1 MTSAADYKK
10 LSDREH
16 VLERPNMYVG
26 ETSIMEDARW
36 VFDAASGHMVWRLV
50 SINPGLYKIFD
61 EVVVNARDAL
71 VRAQE
76 EGRTPIKH
84 IDVDARFDPATGQLT
99 IRVCNDGDGIP
110 VEEHPTERVWVPELI
125 FGHLRTSS
133 NYKAGEERTWGGMN
147 GVGVK
152 LANIFSGIFAL
163 EVRDSVRGK
172 SYKQTWRG
180 NMSVCEKPVVRPSAA
195 KTGLVA
201 LEFQPDLARFP
212 GVREHMDDTLA
223 VLHTRVIETAALV
236 GAAVKVTWNGA
247 VIATNTFEKYVKLF
261 LKEGSSSHAAY
272 EVAGPRWEVAAV
284 LARQLYEDD
293 SLPDEKHISFVNGIA
308 TRKGGK
314 HVESVSRAILGDLCD
329 AAAKKKKLAVKPG
342 QIKDCVVFFVNATI
356 VNPTF
361 DSQTKDCLTT
371 PATKFG
377 SAPKWGGKLVD
388 GLVKLGIYDEIQGIL
403 DAKAMREA
411 KKTDGKKRQTLRGLP
426 KLTDA
431 LWAGS
436 ARSAECTL
444 ILTEGDSA
452 ATSAIAGLSVVGREK
467 WGVFPLKGKLLNV
480 RDVSL
485 AKINANE
492 EIAAIKR
499 ILGLEHGKVY
509 KDTKGLRYGRIMIM
523 ADQDHDGSHIKG
535 LIMNLI
541 HAEWPSLM
549 ESGFLCSLLTPILKA
564 SRGQNVHAFYS
575 IPAFEAWKSTL
586 TDGSTR
592 GWVIKYYKGLG
603 TSTPAEAREWFQKLS
618 EVKYEWD
625 GVTNE
630 SITLAF
636 SKKRADDR
644 KEWLGHYN
652 GKRQV
657 DGSTGRVTFTDFVQ
671 NELIH
676 FSNADNIRSL
686 PSVMDGLKPSQR
698 KILYSCLK
706 RNLRAEIRVAQLAGY
721 VSEHAAY
728 HHGEASLNSTIVGMA
743 QNFVGANNI
752 NLLRPIGQFGSR
764 LLGGKDSASPRYIH
778 TMLENIVDTI
788 FRKEDAAILKYVDD
802 DGDLVEPEHYL
813 PVVPLLA
820 INGCVGIGT
829 GFSTDIP
836 PYNPQQVVAL
846 LKARLGGGLDT
857 LKGRDLDPWWFGFRG
872 RTTRL
877 NQNTW
882 ATHGMY
888 EFCDEKRSVTITEL
902 PVGTWSQ
909 DYKEFLDGLCVAGA
923 AGLTNFDDLY
933 TDRDVRFVLYITD
946 EMYSDYKMDVAMF
959 EKTFRLV
966 STTKTTNMCCFAP
979 NGGIMRYGSVGDM
992 LDVFYENRLGA
1003 YEARRQALLGA
1014 LEEEIRELQAKRTFI
1029 RAIVEGRLVISNRDD
1044 EAIVAD
1050 LKGLELPA
1058 LSDMGAAESVRGYE
1072 YLLKMRIDRI
1082 KAAAIEELE
1091 GQVREKE
1098 DERTCLENT
1107 NAGQLWMVD
1116 LADFEEAWK
1125 KYEGARMAE
1134 LTDGVGEKAG
1144 GAGGKKRVVRGK
1156 AA

>member
-1 MTSAADYKK
+1 MASAADYKK

-26 ETSIMEDARW
+26 ETSALEEPRW
-36 VFDAASGHMVWRLV
+36 VFDTDSNHMVWRSV
-50 SINPGLYKIFD
+50 SVNPGLYKIFD
-61 EVVVNARDAL
+61 EVIVNARDAL
-71 VRAQE
+71 VRAKE
-76 EGRTPIKH
+76 EGKTPIKH
-84 IDVDARFDPATGQLT
+84 IDVEVRVDSSGEMT
-99 IRVCNDGDGIP
+99 IRVSNDGDGIP
-110 VEEHPTERVWVPELI
+110 VEEHPTEKVWVPELI

-152 LANIFSGIFAL
+152 LANIFSRVFSL
-163 EVRDSVRGK
+163 EVRDSIRGK
-172 SYKQTWRG
+172 TYKQTWRG
-180 NMSVCEKPVVRPSAA
+180 NMSVCEKPVVRAA
-195 KTGLVA
+195 KAASGLVA
-201 LEFQPDLARFP
+201 LEFVPDLDRFP
-212 GVREHMDDTLA
+212 GIRENMADMVA

-236 GAAVKVTWNGA
+236 GAGVKVSWNGA
-247 VIATNTFEKYVKLF
+247 TVAVNTFEKYVKLF
-261 LKEGSSSHAAY
+261 LKDGASAHAAY

-314 HVESVSRAILGDLCD
+314 HVEAVSRAVLGDICD
-329 AAAKKKKLAVKPG
+329 AAAKKKKLTVKPG
-342 QIKDCVVFFVNATI
+342 QIKDSVVFFVNATI

-411 KKTDGKKRQTLRGLP
+411 KKTDGKKRTTLRGLP

-431 LWAGS
+431 LWAGT

-480 RDVSL
+480 RDISL
-485 AKINANE
+485 AKLNANE

-509 KDTKGLRYGRIMIM
+509 RDMKGLRYGRVMIM

-549 ESGFLCSLLTPILKA
+549 ETGFIFSLMTPILKA
-564 SRGQNVHAFYS
+564 SRGGQVQAFYS
-575 IPAFEAWKSTL
+575 IPAFEAWKAAL
-586 TDGSTR
+586 PGASTR
-592 GWVIKYYKGLG
+592 GWTIKYYKGLG
-603 TSTPAEAREWFQKLS
+603 TSTPAEAREWFQKLN

-625 GVTNE
+625 EATNE

-644 KEWLGHYN
+644 KEWLAHYDT
-652 GKRQV
+652 KRQV
-657 DGSTGRVTFTDFVQ
+657 DGSNGKVTYTDFIQ

-706 RNLRAEIRVAQLAGY
+706 RNLRSEIRVAQLAGY

-743 QNFVGANNI
+743 QTFVGANNI

-764 LLGGKDSASPRYIH
+764 VLGGKDSASPRYIH
-778 TMLENIVDTI
+778 TMLEPVVDTI
-788 FRKEDAAILKYVDD
+788 FRKEDAAILKYIDD

-813 PVVPLLA
+813 PVVPLIAL
-820 INGCVGIGT
+820 NGCIGIGT

-836 PYNPQQVVAL
+836 PYNPEQIVAL
-846 LKARLGGGLDT
+846 LKARLSGGLET

-877 NQNTW
+877 NQTTW
-882 ATHGMY
+882 ATHGLY
-888 EFCDEKRSVTITEL
+888 EFDDTNRSITIREL

-933 TDRDVRFVLYITD
+933 TDRDVKFVLYIND
-946 EMYSDYKMDVAMF
+946 ELYSEYKIDVAMF

-966 STTKTTNMCCFAP
+966 STSKTTNMCCFTP
-979 NGGIMRYGSVGDM
+979 DGNIMRYGSIGDI
-992 LDVFYENRLGA
+992 LEAFYGCRLAA
-1003 YEARRQALLGA
+1003 YEDRKRALLKTLA
-1014 LEEEIRELQAKRTFI
+1014 EEICELSAKMTFI
-1029 RAIVEGRLVISNRDD
+1029 RAIVEKRLVISNREDAD
-1044 EAIVAD
+1044 IVAD
-1050 LKGLELPA
+1050 LRGLGLPP
-1058 LSDMGAAESVRGYE
+1058 LSDAAEADSVRGYE
-1072 YLLKMRIDRI
+1072 YLLRMRIDRI
-1082 KAAAIEELE
+1082 KASAIQELDEALRGKEE
-1091 GQVREKE
+1091 EKK
-1098 DERTCLENT
+1098 CLEMT
-1107 NAGQLWMVD
+1107 TPTQLWLID

-1125 KYEGARMAE
+1125 GYESARIAE
-1134 LTDGVGEKAG
+1134 MNDNSAPKTG
-1144 GAGGKKRVVRGK
+1144 GAGAKRKIRK
-1156 AA
+1156 